1 MSEVYELQ
9 FKSSDITPTPKLVT
23 QQELESLITDLTQ
36 RIEKLEATNASLVSN
51 ILDLTKLLQPVQNT
65 KILVG
70 NLAQAAKSALK
81 INKKKDAG
89 YEK

>member
-23 QQELESLITDLTQ
+23 QQELESLITDLTK
-36 RIEKLEATNASLVSN
+36 RIEKLEATNASLASN

-70 NLAQAAKSALK
+70 NLAQTAKSALK
-81 INKKKDAG
+81 INKKFDAD